1 MKSCKELVL
10 LLVYINIYI
19 YTEKYIIIVSYYTAL
34 YMIKRERVWKRK
46 CNYALCVK
54 KWKCILVFVCNC

>member
-10 LLVYINIYI
+10 LLVYIIYI
-19 YTEKYIIIVSYYTAL
+19 YTEKYIIIIVSYYTAL

-46 CNYALCVK
+46 CNYAYV
-54 KWKCILVFVCNC
+54 

>member
-10 LLVYINIYI
+10 LLVYII
-19 YTEKYIIIVSYYTAL
+19 YTEKYIIIIVSYYTAS

-46 CNYALCVK
+46 CNYAYV
-54 KWKCILVFVCNC
+54 